1 MATFTVL
8 VGIGIFFFFFS
19 GEEAPRAGAVLPL
32 RKQSEDGGLAQL
44 LSEDSEFHFHY
55 FLFQGANSLRVGLVP
70 NSIGN
75 GGRVLYTIISVLG
88 R

>member
-55 FLFQGANSLRVGLVP
+55 FLFPSTPRSQLRE
-70 NSIGN
+70 SWIGP
-75 GGRVLYTIISVLG
+75 
-88 R
+88 